1 MNPVPAEREQQRS
14 ALLQRIALDRS
25 AISRTLRELRRPVQ
39 TLERWQRRATELL
52 AAMPALLLGIAATWV
67 LLRLLNRRSTGDDAS
82 NRSGSASTVIR
93 RPRRAWL
100 PLLQQLITCWRIAL
114 QLSALLRASVAATST
129 ALPVGETPATSPPR
143 RSAHEHQAVV

>member
-25 AISRTLRELRRPVQ
+25 AIRRTLRELRRPVQ

-52 AAMPALLLGIAATWV
+52 AAMPALLIGIAATWV
-67 LLRLLNRRSTGDDAS
+67 LLRLLNRRRTSHDVGLRA
-82 NRSGSASTVIR
+82 GSASMVIH

-114 QLSALLRASVAATST
+114 QLSALLRASVAAAPP
-129 ALPVGETPATSPPR
+129 ALPVVGTPSTSPPR